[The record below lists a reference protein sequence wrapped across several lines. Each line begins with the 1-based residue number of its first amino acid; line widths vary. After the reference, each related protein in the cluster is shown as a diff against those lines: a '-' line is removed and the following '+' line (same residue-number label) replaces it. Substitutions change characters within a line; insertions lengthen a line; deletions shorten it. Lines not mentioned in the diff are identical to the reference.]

1 MRSSE
6 RAQLEALNFFQL
18 MLPAVM
24 IARMVANPYH
34 TAAQIE
40 AVQEAVEREVR
51 GVAHRR
57 LAIGMRRVFE
67 RMAEGE

>member
-1 MRSSE
+1 MNAGGLVLME
-6 RAQLEALNFFQL
+6 RY
-18 MLPAVM
+18 
-24 IARMVANPYH
+24 IAMVACIVANP
-34 TAAQIE
+34 E
-40 AVQEAVEREVR
+40 AVAVFQATERAVEREVR